1 VSSTVLTYGLRPIGA
16 TWGERTL
23 RERADHCLETH
34 LTLRELRALRMK
46 LPYRTRIHVCENPRV
61 VEAAAD
67 AGCGE
72 PLICTSGS
80 ATTVVLT
87 LLDALAAAGCAF
99 VYHGDF
105 DWPGI
110 MLANRVVERYGAEPW
125 RMGTEDYEYLA
136 TRAQAHGTP
145 QLLLSGPRAEAV
157 WDAELAP
164 AMEAL
169 GIALHEEAALD
180 LLLEDLG

>member
-1 VSSTVLTYGLRPIGA
+1 M
-16 TWGERTL
+16 

-34 LTLRELRALRMK
+34 LTLRELRALRME

-87 LLDALAAAGCAF
+87 LLDALASAGCAF

-105 DWPGI
+105 DGPGI

-125 RMGTEDYEYLA
+125 RMRTEDYEYLV

-145 QLLLSGPRAEAV
+145 QYCSADRGQRRCGTRNWPRPWRHWESPSTRRRPSTCSWRISA
-157 WDAELAP
+157 
-164 AMEAL
+164 
-169 GIALHEEAALD
+169 
-180 LLLEDLG
+180 